1 MEHYIFRWFRLQA
14 SNEARLDQ
22 EDSKGICRGET
33 DKEQLASGKHTKAI
47 ENGHRNSGFIY

>member
-1 MEHYIFRWFRLQA
+1 MEHYILRWFRLQA

-33 DKEQLASGKHTKAI
+33 DKEQLASGKHTK
-47 ENGHRNSGFIY
+47 SY